1 VSQNYRA
8 DFHLV
13 LGVVGETVSI
23 QAREAQVET
32 TNTQLGDV
40 IESQKMTGLP
50 LNGRSYID
58 LLGLQAGVVPITS
71 TSALR
76 NSLSGLGSAG
86 NFSVN
91 GQRETGNSFL
101 VNGADVE
108 EGRNN
113 GTSVIPALDS
123 IQEFRLLTS
132 TFGAEY
138 GRFSGAIVN
147 VLTKSGTNEFH
158 GSAFEFLRNSD
169 LDSRNFFD
177 QTRGTLKRNQ
187 FGGTLGGPILKN
199 RVFFFTD
206 YQGTRQS
213 QGVTSP
219 LLLVPSLSE
228 RGGDFSDTAITGFPA
243 LEGVVRGDNVPGNH
257 SMDEVLT
264 QRLGY
269 LVTSGE
275 PYWVSGC
282 NTRTDALAGRCV
294 FPGQVIP
301 QSAWSSAAKA
311 TLKFIPNPTQILD
324 GTPFFSTSAEQGTI
338 REGWRNRRP
347 S

>member
-169 LDSRNFFD
+169 LDSRNFL
-177 QTRGTLKRNQ
+177 TR
-187 FGGTLGGPILKN
+187 
-199 RVFFFTD
+199 
-206 YQGTRQS
+206 
-213 QGVTSP
+213 
-219 LLLVPSLSE
+219 
-228 RGGDFSDTAITGFPA
+228 PA
-243 LEGVVRGDNVPGNH
+243 
-257 SMDEVLT
+257 
-264 QRLGY
+264 
-269 LVTSGE
+269 
-275 PYWVSGC
+275 
-282 NTRTDALAGRCV
+282 AL
-294 FPGQVIP
+294 
-301 QSAWSSAAKA
+301 
-311 TLKFIPNPTQILD
+311 
-324 GTPFFSTSAEQGTI
+324 
-338 REGWRNRRP
+338 
-347 S
+347 